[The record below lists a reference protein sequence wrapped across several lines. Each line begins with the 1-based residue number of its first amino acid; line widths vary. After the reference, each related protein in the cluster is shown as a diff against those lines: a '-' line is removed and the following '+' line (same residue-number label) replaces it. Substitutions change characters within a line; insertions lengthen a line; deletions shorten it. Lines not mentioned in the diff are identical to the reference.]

1 MEENSKK
8 SVVNHFEAGSNCQVF
23 NSSISGCVFAMPGS
37 NVTQNSTGMGPSE
50 PISDE
55 RPAYSDIP
63 EVLAESELWE
73 RLKDWG
79 LVNEEGQPTVSRP
92 EAALMADMISVKLGI
107 AHKWK
112 LFEKL
117 WHRNNMRGD
126 YNTALEQRKSLVFQ
140 EKLKNILG

>member
-23 NSSISGCVFAMPGS
+23 NGSISGCVFAMPGS

-50 PISDE
+50 TISDE